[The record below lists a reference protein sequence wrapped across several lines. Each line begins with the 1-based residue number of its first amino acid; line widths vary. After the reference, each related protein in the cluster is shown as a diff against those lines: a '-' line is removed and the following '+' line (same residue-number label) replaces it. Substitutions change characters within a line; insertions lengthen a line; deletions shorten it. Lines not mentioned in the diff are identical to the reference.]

1 MIDSTDKK
9 ILKLLS
15 LDAAMSATDI
25 GNTVG
30 LSVPAVNK
38 RIARMRSVGI
48 IKNFT
53 VITDEK
59 QVGKS
64 VTAFILLVLQY
75 GDAVDK
81 LMEHIKSDPDILE
94 CYAVTGEYD
103 YIIKICASGVE
114 VLEEKLLSL
123 KRQKGVIKSHTMLSL
138 MEHKFNAAVLPDE
151 VN

>member
-114 VLEEKLLSL
+114 ALEEKLLSL
-123 KRQKGVIKSHTMLSL
+123 KRQTGVIKSHTMLSL

>member
-38 RIARMRSVGI
+38 RIARMRSGGI

-114 VLEEKLLSL
+114 ALEEKLLSL

>member
-114 VLEEKLLSL
+114 ALEEKLLSL

>member
-94 CYAVTGEYD
+94 CYAITGEYD

-114 VLEEKLLSL
+114 ALEEKLLSL